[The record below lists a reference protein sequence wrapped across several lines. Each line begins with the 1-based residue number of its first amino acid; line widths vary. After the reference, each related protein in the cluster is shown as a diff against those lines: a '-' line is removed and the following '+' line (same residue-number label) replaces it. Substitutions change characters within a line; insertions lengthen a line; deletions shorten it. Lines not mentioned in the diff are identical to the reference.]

1 MKDFRLMGP
10 YMIKI
15 QYESRK
21 GQITSYIPITLAKK
35 IKSHL
40 DIGKYNNV
48 GFISVLF
55 FRQRG
60 REEGPTN

>member
-1 MKDFRLMGP
+1 
-10 YMIKI
+10 MIKI

-21 GQITSYIPITLAKK
+21 GQITSYIPVTLAKK